1 MSNFCDVNLTVK
13 NCCADAITDY
23 INSDKE
29 TDLFEAFGDENPDI
43 VDGGVQFWGKN
54 AISWGID
61 THEMIAIS
69 KAFPEAVFTLW
80 SRNEN
85 NSEWLECFKNGRMA
99 EYEPI
104 ITWPEFNEADLK
116 EVE

>member
-1 MSNFCDVNLTVK
+1 MSSYCDVNLTVK
-13 NCCADAITDY
+13 NVCADAITDY
-23 INSDKE
+23 INSDKK

-43 VDGGVQFWGKN
+43 VDGGVQFWGKE
-54 AISWGID
+54 AINWGIN
-61 THEMIAIS
+61 THEMVAIS
-69 KAFPEAVFTLW
+69 KAFPEALFTLW
-80 SRNEN
+80 SRNES

-104 ITWPEFNEADLK
+104 VTWPEFNEADLK